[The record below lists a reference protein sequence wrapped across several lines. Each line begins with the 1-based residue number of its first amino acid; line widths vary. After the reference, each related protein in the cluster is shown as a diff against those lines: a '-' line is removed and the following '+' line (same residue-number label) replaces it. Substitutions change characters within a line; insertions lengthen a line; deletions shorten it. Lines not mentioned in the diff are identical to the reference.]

1 MGEEREQKPRSGASS
16 WAGLLGTAGRQL
28 VPVLLTGASL
38 VGFVAFAGGVIVWT
52 RFSAAKVPPEQAVN
66 AVPRDELVAIG
77 SSLLLIFGF
86 FGVLALVGAFLVDRG
101 ARATPGMARAL
112 LLLFLVEGMTTILIV
127 EGITPLRTVAIV
139 ELFVLPVAAAFWATC
154 VTSFVHLTDD
164 LPTRRRERPGP
175 RGYGMFLLPGAPL
188 KKSGRTLP
196 AHAPIIA
203 AGIGIFVGVLID
215 LIADVDAVLAIW
227 LGVSLLVFLG
237 LVLWRFQ
244 QDGSKVSRE
253 LNRERDRIKSEIGWS
268 PPEEWRFSEG
278 DRMLKER
285 PLRLELLSGGRV
297 LVLAM
302 LVLAVALPVWTSG
315 GKWWVGVAVGAAAAL
330 SVALWRIAALSAQ
343 RVVWFG
349 VAIFLSVPLFGTL
362 SAMARNV
369 SDPQVQPMALIR
381 TSDGPD
387 EAIQGLYVTE
397 ANDRVY
403 FASVA
408 TEGCGNRLKPHSGR
422 LEWVPKS
429 EVVAMSVG
437 PLQDVEKAGSSA
449 LEMAYALTPAV
460 ETPAGGEASLT
471 PEERQAAEA
480 EEKTSGSAP
489 DKRLEDAGPAVRPYY
504 GAGLSLDPED
514 ASPGEKVTLRMSK
527 PSRRDG
533 IRGFGTIREARTVR
547 VGGVRADILKEPAR
561 RTEGA
566 EYLETVGGTLL
577 KLEKNE
583 PFVRTGPR
591 TYESAS
597 QAPGAKGPKFLKLV
611 DSKVRRV
618 RGHEMIDG
626 GYFLELVTR
635 GPKEVP
641 ELANKQ
647 QSVELKGP
655 VDETGARGKPVPEFL
670 EPRPL
675 GQAWHEKEIR
685 FEIPENA
692 STGAVTVECS
702 QLAGQPLLRVSHV
715 PEARISVR
723 TKAGS
728 NRVTFDSGHSTD
740 ADEEDISRRWNVA
753 GLRRRNLPKM
763 SADLPPRPG
772 VYTVSLT
779 ATDESGSAD
788 TADLYLLRLPV
799 AALAEGALHRARTRL
814 MRFVRKELPVAIEI
828 DGSADNPGTP
838 RYNALLSRDWAERVR
853 RDLLP
858 ANAPI
863 ARATENVE
871 IPVRVLAYGEGCPVD
886 PRPGRRPRNRHVDV
900 FVLRKGVSMA
910 PPSGC
915 HPRRLKSTRWELTP
929 DSCPDKQSQA
939 RAPRRSIWGRV
950 IRQVGGGVIQKLT
963 RPIFGTGPKSPA
975 TERNCES

>member
-1 MGEEREQKPRSGASS
+1 MTEPKSGESS
-16 WAGLLGTAGRQL
+16 WAGLLGAAGRQL

-86 FGVLALVGAFLVDRG
+86 FGALALVGAFLVDRG

-112 LLLFLVEGMTTILIV
+112 VLLFLVEGVTTILIV
-127 EGITPLRTVAIV
+127 EGITPLRTVAII
-139 ELFVLPVAAAFWATC
+139 ELFVLPVAAAFWATY
-154 VTSFVHLTDD
+154 VTSFVRLTDD
-164 LPTRRRERPGP
+164 LPTGRGERPGP

-188 KKSGRTLP
+188 RESVGQCVR
-196 AHAPIIA
+196 AHAPIVA
-203 AGIGIFVGVLID
+203 VVVGLVVGALID
-215 LIADVDAVLAIW
+215 LSSNSDAPLVVWLA
-227 LGVSLLVFLG
+227 LSLVAFLG
-237 LVLWRFQ
+237 LALWRFQ
-244 QDGSKVSRE
+244 RDGKGVSERLERE
-253 LNRERDRIKSEIGWS
+253 CDLIKGEVGWGA
-268 PPEEWRFSEG
+268 PQAWRLPEGS
-278 DRMLKER
+278 RMLKER
-285 PLRLELLSGGRV
+285 PMRLELRSGGRM
-297 LVLAM
+297 LILA
-302 LVLAVALPVWTSG
+302 LLILAVALPVWTSG

-330 SVALWRIAALSAQ
+330 SVALWRIAALSAR

-381 TSDGPD
+381 TADGPD

-397 ANDRVY
+397 ADDRVY

-437 PLQDVEKAGSSA
+437 PLQDVEQAGSSA

-460 ETPAGGEASLT
+460 ETPAGGEASQT
-471 PEERQAAEA
+471 AEERQAAEG
-480 EEKTSGSAP
+480 EESPSGPAP
-489 DKRLEDAGPAVRPYY
+489 DKRLEDVGPAVRPYY

-527 PSRRDG
+527 PNRSDG
-533 IRGFGTIREARTVR
+533 VRGFGTTREARTVR

-566 EYLETVGGTLL
+566 EYLETADGTLL
-577 KLEKNE
+577 KLEKDE
-583 PFVRTGPR
+583 PFVKTGPQE
-591 TYESAS
+591 YVPAS
-597 QAPGAKGPKFLKLV
+597 QASGARGPTFLKLV
-611 DSKVRRV
+611 DPKLRAVE
-618 RGHEMIDG
+618 GHELIEG

-635 GPKEVP
+635 GPKGAP
-641 ELANKQ
+641 ELKDEQ

-655 VDETGARGKPVPEFL
+655 VDETGARGKPMREYL
-670 EPRPL
+670 QPRPL

-702 QLAGQPLLRVSHV
+702 QLAGQPLLRVSHL
-715 PEARISVR
+715 PEARMSVR
-723 TKAGS
+723 VQAGS
-728 NRVTFDSGHSTD
+728 DRVTFDSGRSTD
-740 ADEEDISRRWNVA
+740 ADDEDISRRWNVA
-753 GLRRRNLPKM
+753 GLRRGNLPKM

-772 VYTVSLT
+772 AYTVRLT
-779 ATDESGSAD
+779 TTDESGSAD
-788 TADLYLLRLPV
+788 TAELYLLRLPIS
-799 AALAEGALHRARTRL
+799 AFSEAELRWARRRL
-814 MRFVRKELPVAIEI
+814 MRFVRDELPAAIEI
-828 DGSADNPGTP
+828 DGNADEPGTP
-838 RYNALLSRDWAERVR
+838 RYNADLSLRDAKRVR
-853 RDLLP
+853 RKLLS
-858 ANAPI
+858 ANASV
-863 ARATENVE
+863 AQATADVD
-871 IPVRVLAYGEGCPVD
+871 IPVRILGYGESCPVD
-886 PRPGRRPRNRHVDV
+886 PRPGRRPRNHHVDV
-900 FVLRKGVSMA
+900 FVLHKGISMT

-915 HPRRLKSTRWELTP
+915 HPRRLKSDRRHLDACADKGSQTAGSRQSSWQRAIREAILGLLGDATRQDDL
-929 DSCPDKQSQA
+929 
-939 RAPRRSIWGRV
+939 
-950 IRQVGGGVIQKLT
+950 
-963 RPIFGTGPKSPA
+963 PA
-975 TERNCES
+975 GERNCDS